1 MEPLQ
6 KKNKCLK
13 LKFLLWQIK
22 LFNINGE
29 EWKIL
34 AVSPNDQ
41 RLRRTDGGYTI
52 GVCDDNL
59 KCIFVATGLSM
70 VLLKKVLCH
79 EIVHAAMFS
88 YNVDLTLEQEEL
100 VADLIATYG
109 EEIIEITNQMFKKI
123 KGAY

>member
-1 MEPLQ
+1 M
-6 KKNKCLK
+6 
-13 LKFLLWQIK
+13 
-22 LFNINGE
+22 FNINGE
-29 EWKIL
+29 EWRIL
-34 AVSPNDQ
+34 AVPPNGQ
-41 RLRRTDGGYTI
+41 HLRRTDGGYTI

-59 KCIFVATGLSM
+59 KCIYVATGLSM

-100 VADLIATYG
+100 VADLVATYG
-109 EEIIEITNQMFKKI
+109 EEIIEVTNQMFKKI

>member
-1 MEPLQ
+1 M
-6 KKNKCLK
+6 
-13 LKFLLWQIK
+13 
-22 LFNINGE
+22 FNINGE
-29 EWKIL
+29 EWKII
-34 AVSPNDQ
+34 AVSPNDPHLK
-41 RLRRTDGGYTI
+41 RSDGGYTI
-52 GVCDDNL
+52 GVCDDYL

-100 VADLIATYG
+100 VADLVATYG
-109 EEIIEITNQMFKKI
+109 EEIIDITNTVFKKI

>member
-1 MEPLQ
+1 
-6 KKNKCLK
+6 
-13 LKFLLWQIK
+13 

-29 EWKIL
+29 EWRIV
-34 AVSPNDQ
+34 AVPPTDPQ
-41 RLRRTDGGYTI
+41 LKRIDGGYTI
-52 GVCDDNL
+52 GMCDDNL

-88 YNVDLTLEQEEL
+88 YNVELTLEQEEL
-100 VADLIATYG
+100 IADLVATYG
-109 EEIIEITNQMFKKI
+109 EEVIDATDSMFKKI